1 MTGEIKAWENV
12 EDEALAAVQGVL
24 APAVKAATDQMY
36 VDIME
41 AVQDYF
47 IDNVKFNIAS
57 RIDCAEREA
66 HRASDACAT
75 VQRERDEAREEV
87 ERLRKLVAPQWFY
100 YGDECS
106 SDRCRDSIHE
116 CIDEDFLYDNRG
128 EGSHVLEIATAT
140 NLPTIWAAVHFF
152 TDEEKDARQDD
163 EDYEVTEFATKVEA
177 EAFLARYEAAQ

>member
-1 MTGEIKAWENV
+1 MTGEIKPGVALGKIARHIV
-12 EDEALAAVQGVL
+12 DLEA
-24 APAVKAATDQMY
+24 DR
-36 VDIME
+36 D
-41 AVQDYF
+41 
-47 IDNVKFNIAS
+47 
-57 RIDCAEREA
+57 
-66 HRASDACAT
+66 RASDACAT

-140 NLPTIWAAVHFF
+140 NLPTIWAVVHFF

-177 EAFLARYEAAQ
+177 EAFLARYEASK